1 VADTC
6 PVCREPTPRGYDMT
20 WPAIFGM
27 LAGFWRGY
35 VWMPGG
41 FAHRRCFDAFAAT
54 ARARW
59 SRDG

>member
-1 VADTC
+1 
-6 PVCREPTPRGYDMT
+6 MT